1 MNWKVLDQHQQFD
14 TKFTGTFGKQSN
26 KPISNIGSF
35 DSRGPQ
41 PSRIVTNNNNLNNNN
56 LTMNMINGMTGSF
69 KKESNVPPPIN
80 QPQSIPINKN
90 WF

>member
-14 TKFTGTFGKQSN
+14 TKFTGTFGKQSI

-41 PSRIVTNNNNLNNNN
+41 PSRNVTNNNN

-69 KKESNVPPPIN
+69 KKESNVPPSIN
-80 QPQSIPINKN
+80 QPQSIPINKK